1 VSPDRLHHPVSLRER
16 FALSDKTRDFA
27 SIMPL
32 LSATGIDK
40 RFGGVI
46 ALDGA
51 DFACEAGEIHALL
64 GENGA
69 GKSTMVK
76 VLCGVHPPDAGAIAY
91 DGQTVTFPNPSAAVA
106 AGIVPV
112 FQELSL
118 VPDLTVAENL
128 FLGAEP
134 RTRWGLVDGRRMTR
148 EAWALLSDLGF
159 AGIAPR
165 AIVRD
170 LPLADRQLVEIAKA
184 LGRKPRVLILDEAT
198 SALNRGQ
205 VQQVFSV
212 VRRLRDEGVAVVFI
226 SHRMDEVRALCDR
239 ATIFRDGK
247 DVGTVDV
254 ATVDDNEI
262 VRLMIGRTL
271 RETFPPRSVRPAV
284 ETPLLEVRALD
295 WGDTLRD
302 ITFTLHKGEILG
314 LSGLEGQGQGDL
326 LFALFGVY
334 AGVSG
339 DVRVD
344 QRPIRLGG
352 PRDAMSSGVAMVPED
367 RKTQGLI
374 LPLPVSENI
383 TLPTLPR
390 VARYGIISTAAVT
403 AATETMRERLAIR
416 MAGPDVPVRFLSG
429 GNQQKVAIA
438 KWLLTDANVYLLY
451 DPTRGIDVGAKQE
464 IYQLMR
470 RLATEGH
477 GILFFSTDLAEIVG
491 LCDRALVMYE
501 GAVARELSG
510 AALTEANLVSAAVGL
525 AHPARE
531 AASA

>member
-1 VSPDRLHHPVSLRER
+1 
-16 FALSDKTRDFA
+16 
-27 SIMPL
+27 MPL

-40 RFGGVI
+40 RFGGVV

-51 DFACEAGEIHALL
+51 DFSCEVGEIHALL

-76 VLCGVHPPDAGAIAY
+76 VLCGVHPADAGTVVY
-91 DGQTVTFPNPSAAVA
+91 GDETVTFHGPSDAAA
-106 AGIVPV
+106 RGIVPV

-128 FLGAEP
+128 FMGDEP
-134 RTRWGLVDGRRMTR
+134 RTRLGLVDGKRMNR
-148 EAWALLSDLGF
+148 EASALLSSLGF
-159 AGIAPR
+159 TGIHPA
-165 AIVRD
+165 AVVRY
-170 LPLADRQLVEIAKA
+170 LSLADRQLVEIAKA
-184 LGRKPRVLILDEAT
+184 LRRQPRVLILDEAT
-198 SALNRGQ
+198 SALNRRQ
-205 VQQVFSV
+205 VEQVFSV

-239 ATIFRDGK
+239 ATIFRDGV

-254 ATVDDNEI
+254 GKARDDEI

-271 RETFPPRSVRPAV
+271 RETFPPRTRRPDV
-284 ETPLLEVRALD
+284 EEPLLEVRGLGWD
-295 WGDTLRD
+295 DRLRD
-302 ITFTLHKGEILG
+302 VSFTVHRGEILG

-334 AGVSG
+334 IGVNG
-339 DVRVD
+339 EINLGGK
-344 QRPIRLGG
+344 PIRLGG
-352 PRDAMSSGVAMVPED
+352 PGDAVDAGLALVPED

-374 LPLPVSENI
+374 LPLPVEENV
-383 TLPTLPR
+383 TLPILPAVSR
-390 VARYGIISTAAVT
+390 NGIISPSAVETAT
-403 AATETMRERLAIR
+403 ISMRDRLAIR
-416 MAGPDVPVRFLSG
+416 MASPEVPVRFLSG

-438 KWLLTDANVYLLY
+438 KWLLTDAAVFLLY

-464 IYQLMR
+464 IYELMR

-491 LCDRALVMYE
+491 LCDGALVMYE
-501 GAVARELSG
+501 GTVARELRG
-510 AALTEANLVSAAVGL
+510 PALTEANLVSAAVGL
-525 AHPARE
+525 AEAPWEVVPA
-531 AASA
+531 

>member
-1 VSPDRLHHPVSLRER
+1 M
-16 FALSDKTRDFA
+16 T
-27 SIMPL
+27 L
-32 LSATGIDK
+32 LGATGIDK
-40 RFGGVI
+40 RFGGVV

-76 VLCGVHPPDAGAIAY
+76 VLCGVHPPDAGTIAY
-91 DGQTVTFPNPSAAVA
+91 NGQTVTFHVPSDAVA

-128 FLGAEP
+128 FIGSEP
-134 RTRWGLVDGRRMTR
+134 RTRVGLVDGKRMNR
-148 EAWALLSDLGF
+148 EAGDLLTRLGF
-159 AGIAPR
+159 AGINPR

-184 LGRKPRVLILDEAT
+184 LGREPKVLILDEAT
-198 SALNRGQ
+198 SALNRRQ
-205 VQQVFSV
+205 VEQVFTV

-239 ATIFRDGK
+239 ATIFRDGVN
-247 DVGTVDV
+247 VGTVEV
-254 ATVDDNEI
+254 AKARPEEI
-262 VRLMIGRTL
+262 VQMMIGRTL
-271 RETFPPRSVRPAV
+271 RETFPSRPPRPEV
-284 ETPLLEVRALD
+284 EEPLLEVRALGWND
-295 WGDTLRD
+295 RLRD
-302 ITFTLHKGEILG
+302 VSFTVHRGEILG

-334 AGVSG
+334 TGLSGEVS
-339 DVRVD
+339 VSRK
-344 QRPIRLGG
+344 PIRLGG
-352 PRDAMSSGVAMVPED
+352 PRQAMAAGMALVPED

-374 LPLPVSENI
+374 LPLPVNENI
-383 TLPTLPR
+383 TLPTLPEVSR
-390 VARYGIISTAAVT
+390 HGVVSSPAVD
-403 AATETMRERLAIR
+403 AATTAMRERLAIR
-416 MAGPDVPVRFLSG
+416 MASPEAPVRFLSG

-438 KWLLTDANVYLLY
+438 KWLLTDAAVYLLY

-464 IYQLMR
+464 IYDLMR
-470 RLATEGH
+470 RLAEEGH

-491 LCDRALVMYE
+491 LCDRALVMFE
-501 GAVARELSG
+501 GAIARELRG
-510 AALTEANLVSAAVGL
+510 PTLTEANLVSAAVGL
-525 AHPARE
+525 AEHTRE
-531 AASA
+531 VATA